1 MVPSK
6 SNVVCEVKEANQSTE
21 TTICSLNCPAQ
32 LEAKTSIDCGM
43 KKILSDEDIA
53 NKLKKLVSNKQLNTG
68 IGYKVGPRL
77 RECRLLPPYGHGARV
92 HAT

>member
-1 MVPSK
+1 
-6 SNVVCEVKEANQSTE
+6 
-21 TTICSLNCPAQ
+21 
-32 LEAKTSIDCGM
+32 M

-77 RECRLLPPYGHGARV
+77 REHAPMARRRRDSPNL
-92 HAT
+92 

>member
-1 MVPSK
+1 
-6 SNVVCEVKEANQSTE
+6 
-21 TTICSLNCPAQ
+21 
-32 LEAKTSIDCGM
+32 M

-77 RECRLLPPYGHGARV
+77 CEHAPMARRSQEAGFTQPV
-92 HAT
+92 EPTVQLIPVESEP